1 MEEGA
6 HSFPLQKAAQG
17 PPIFIRRNPNLHYDG
32 VRSWEPLSTASLPE
46 VQGTA

>member
-32 VRSWEPLSTASLPE
+32 VRSWEP
-46 VQGTA
+46 